1 MIQTVTIRAQS
12 PWNHHNIALFHNE
25 PLRLVIEDR
34 AAGAEIILTVGS
46 DSSAD
51 PVIEV
56 IGTDQILLDAET
68 LSVIPEGAT
77 YHYNVW
83 SRTLGQLT
91 LLQRGSLLLRV
102 SIAPSIEPQPV
113 DPLIITGGIV
123 PDAIVGSAFAYGP
136 TVTGGVPPYAFDV
149 MSGILPVGIGLDVGS
164 GLLSGVPDAAGLFAG
179 LVLRVTDAV
188 GTAAQLSA
196 FDITVEDI
204 AVTPQTLTAAVDAPL
219 LLIDGDS
226 IMDYNAT
233 RLVLEHYV
241 GGQFRKPEG
250 YNQARAGDSTQQ
262 ILDGVQNVTNLI
274 EPGKTVVVVGPTGAN
289 QSIGSSTFAEI
300 SAQQQ
305 QIYDTYLAAGAIV
318 VAIPTLPNTDAAGNP
333 DENDALLAWVYA
345 HEHGGTVSY
354 DGTDYT
360 VTARTD
366 FYALD
371 IGTPDRGQAGT
382 AAYGAGDFN
391 PYTMKNDQTH
401 PNGEGSRYLA
411 EKLATALDTLV
422 ISDIFAEIGTNLL
435 GADATFGGSQA
446 ATKTGITGVIPSGW
460 DVSRSGSSTTWD
472 CNKDGNDNL
481 VATVTG
487 AGNNSSL
494 SLAVDVT
501 LNGTVG
507 DVFDMVTEVEVT
519 GAANGFKGLRIIAE
533 DGTDT
538 PGDADFYPGRSTLT
552 LRSTSHP
559 LTTPQTTKTF
569 TLQALVEPGATVTL
583 TFKRAAVFYVET
595 LAGILAISGT
605 PAVLGEVGV
614 PYAFT
619 PTVSGGTSPYTFD
632 LASGAL
638 ASGLSLDT
646 GTGAITGT
654 PMLDETASGIALR
667 VTDVMG
673 ETRTLAAFTLQITAA
688 ATPQNTALPALST
701 TTPTEGDTVSVSQG
715 TWTNAPTAFEYRW
728 RHSGNLQSGETTASH
743 VLQVGSAPQTLAAE
757 VRAQNVGGWS
767 AWAHTGESDPIAV
780 QTTTTPVP
788 WDPTLMNTS
797 DVTFTDGDRTLT
809 NISAVGNRHA
819 RGTQPIS
826 GKVYFEVIATNEVR
840 GIGLADDVMS
850 ATQTKTLGVN
860 SVYWTGVAILNGTS
874 NNVGGSYDDGDTVQV
889 AVDRMSNLIW
899 VRKNGTGDWNGNAT
913 ADPATGA
920 GGIDISGMTSATIF
934 AMVSTK
940 PGGTATLNG
949 STDRLAYAVPTG
961 FTTLP

>member
-25 PLRLVIEDR
+25 PLRLVIESR
-34 AAGAEIILTVGS
+34 AAEEEIIMTVGS

-56 IGTDQILLDAET
+56 IGADQILLDAET
-68 LSVIPEGAT
+68 LSAIPEGAT

-83 SRTLGQLT
+83 SRSQGQLT
-91 LLQRGSLLLRV
+91 LLQRGSILLRV

-113 DPLIITGGIV
+113 DPLVITGGTV
-123 PDAIVGSAFAYGP
+123 PQAIVGSAFAYGP

-149 MSGILPVGIGLDVGS
+149 MSGTLPGGIGLDVGS
-164 GLLSGVPDAAGLFAG
+164 GLLSGVPGAPGLFAG

-188 GTAAQLSA
+188 GTAAQLAA
-196 FDITVEDI
+196 FDITVEDVP
-204 AVTPQTLTAAVDAPL
+204 VTPLTLSAGVDAPL

-241 GGQFRKPEG
+241 GGQFRKPDR

-289 QSIGSSTFAEI
+289 QSIGSSSFAEI
-300 SAQQQ
+300 SSQQQ

-318 VAIPTLPNTDAAGNP
+318 VAIPTLPNTDEAGNP

-345 HEHGGTVSY
+345 HEHGGSVTY
-354 DGTDYT
+354 DGTQYT

-371 IGTPDRGQAGT
+371 IGTPDRGQVGT
-382 AAYGAGDFN
+382 AAFGAEDFN

-411 EKLATALDTLV
+411 ENLAVLLGTLV
-422 ISDIFAEIGTNLL
+422 TSDIFAEIGTNLL
-435 GADATFGGSQA
+435 GVDATFGGTLA

-472 CNKDGNDNL
+472 CAKDGNDNL
-481 VATVTG
+481 VASVTG

-494 SLAVDVT
+494 SLAVEVALDG
-501 LNGTVG
+501 NVG
-507 DVFDMVTEVEVT
+507 DVFDMVTEVEVS
-519 GAANGFKGLRIIAE
+519 GAENGFKGLRIITE
-533 DGTDT
+533 EGTDT
-538 PGDADFYPGRSTLT
+538 PGDADFYPGRSSLT

-559 LTTPQTTKTF
+559 LTTAQTTKTF
-569 TLQALVEPGATVTL
+569 TAQALVEPGATVTL

-595 LAGILAISGT
+595 VAGILAISGT
-605 PAVLGEVGV
+605 PTVLGEVGS

-619 PTVSGGTSPYTFD
+619 PVVSGGTAPYGFD
-632 LASGAL
+632 LASGSLPA
-638 ASGLSLDT
+638 GLSLDA
-646 GTGAITGT
+646 GTGAISGT
-654 PMLDETASGIALR
+654 PTLDETASGIALR
-667 VTDVMG
+667 VTDAVG
-673 ETRTLAAFTLQITAA
+673 ETRTLAAFTLQITPA
-688 ATPQNTALPALST
+688 ATAQNTALPALSSP
-701 TTPTEGDTVSVSQG
+701 TPTEGDTITVSQG
-715 TWTNAPTAFEYRW
+715 TWTDTPTAFEYRW
-728 RHSGNLQSGETTASH
+728 YHSGNLQAGETTATH
-743 VLQVGSAPQTLAAE
+743 VLQVGSAPQTLSAE
-757 VRAQNVGGWS
+757 VRAQNAGGWS
-767 AWAHTGESDPIAV
+767 AWAHTGESDPIAGMPS
-780 QTTTTPVP
+780 TTPVP
-788 WDPTLMNTS
+788 WDPTLANTA
-797 DVTFTDGDRTLT
+797 DVTFSDADRTVT
-809 NISAVGNRHA
+809 NISTVANRHV

-826 GKVYFEVIATNEVR
+826 GKVYFEVVATFEVR
-840 GIGLADDVMS
+840 GVGLADDVMT

-874 NNVGGSYDDGDTVQV
+874 NNVGGSYDDGDTIQV
-889 AVDRMSNLIW
+889 AVDRPANLIW
-899 VRKNGTGDWNGNAT
+899 VRKNGIGDWNGNAT
-913 ADPATGA
+913 ADPAIGA
-920 GGIDISGMTSATIF
+920 GGIDISGMTSATIY
-934 AMVSTK
+934 AMASTK
-940 PGGTATLNG
+940 PGGIATLNG
-949 STDRLAYAVPTG
+949 STDRLAFAVPAG